1 MGSARRRAIARRA
14 GPTLI
19 AAWVLACALLAPAVS
34 DAKTWIVKGGGF
46 GHGVGMSAWGSYGYG
61 KHGWGYKRIIGHYYR
76 HVKVGK
82 DKGNARVRV
91 LLASRSGDV
100 KFDGAVKACGKRLKP
115 SKTYRAARRGS
126 KIRLESGAGKRL
138 AGCGK
143 RLHAKSKGIVD
154 IHGVGKYRGALET
167 VPSADGGQLVVNRL
181 DVEEYVRGSLPG
193 EIPPD
198 WPKETLKAFAIA
210 IRSIALS
217 TDVGGKAFDIY
228 SDTRTQ
234 VYGGVKLESKRTD
247 KAAKG
252 TRHKVVTYK
261 GDVIQATYFSAS
273 GGRTES
279 RFLGG
284 PKVPYYRS
292 VKDPYDKFS
301 PQHRW
306 TFRFSQGEMDSR
318 LGPYVDGRLRK
329 IKVLERGDSPRIDS
343 AKLIGSRGST
353 KVRGDTIQVALGL
366 YDRWAYFKKR

>member
-1 MGSARRRAIARRA
+1 MESAKQPTTTRRAVLTVALALALLLLAGSARAE
-14 GPTLI
+14 
-19 AAWVLACALLAPAVS
+19 
-34 DAKTWIVKGGGF
+34 AKTWVVKGGGF
-46 GHGVGMSAWGSYGYG
+46 GHGVGMSAWGAYGYG
-61 KHGWGYKRIIGHYYR
+61 KHDWGYKRIIGHYYR
-76 HVKVGK
+76 RVKVGK
-82 DKGNARVRV
+82 DRGNSRVRV

-100 KFDGAVKACGKRLKP
+100 KFDGAVKACGRRLKP
-115 SKTYRAARRGS
+115 AKTYRAERRGA
-126 KIRLESGAGKRL
+126 KIRLLSGAGKRL
-138 AGCGK
+138 AGCGS
-143 RLHAKSKGIVD
+143 RLHAKSRGVVD

-181 DVEEYVRGSLPG
+181 DVEDYVRGSLPG

-198 WPKETLKAFAIA
+198 WPKQTLKAFAIA

-217 TDVGGKAFDIY
+217 TDVGGKAFDVY

-234 VYGGVKLESKRTD
+234 VYGGVKLESKRTN

-261 GDVIQATYFSAS
+261 GKVIQSTYFSAS

-292 VKDPYDKFS
+292 VKDPYDHFS

-318 LGPYVDGRLRK
+318 LGPYVDGKLRK
-329 IKVLERGDSPRIDS
+329 IKVLKRGDSPRIEM
-343 AKLIGSRGST
+343 ARLIGSRGST

>member
-19 AAWVLACALLAPAVS
+19 AALALACALLAPAVS

-292 VKDPYDKFS
+292 VKDPYDKLS

>member
-154 IHGVGKYRGALET
+154 VHGVGKYRGALET

>member
-1 MGSARRRAIARRA
+1 MESERKQAIAKRA
-14 GPTLI
+14 GL
-19 AAWVLACALLAPAVS
+19 AFVLASALAWALLAPAAS

-82 DKGNARVRV
+82 DKGNNRVRV

-100 KFDGAVKACGKRLKP
+100 KFDGAVKACGRKLKP
-115 SKTYRAARRGS
+115 SKTYRAKRRGS
-126 KIRLESGAGKRL
+126 KIRLESGAGTKL

-154 IHGVGKYRGALET
+154 VHGVGKYRGALET

-181 DVEEYVRGSLPG
+181 EVEDYVRGSLPG

-234 VYGGVKLESKRTD
+234 VYGGVKLESRRTD

-318 LGPYVDGRLRK
+318 LGPYVDGKLRK
-329 IKVLERGDSPRIDS
+329 IKVLKRGDSPRIDT
-343 AKLIGSRGST
+343 AKLIGSRGNT

>member
-1 MGSARRRAIARRA
+1 MESERKQAIAKRA
-14 GPTLI
+14 GL
-19 AAWVLACALLAPAVS
+19 AFVLASALAWALLAPAAS

-82 DKGNARVRV
+82 DKGNNRVRV

-100 KFDGAVKACGKRLKP
+100 KFDGAVKACGRKLKP
-115 SKTYRAARRGS
+115 SKTYRAERRGP
-126 KIRLESGAGKRL
+126 KIRLESGAGKKL

-181 DVEEYVRGSLPG
+181 DVEDYVRGSLPG

-252 TRHKVVTYK
+252 TRHKVVTYE

-318 LGPYVDGRLRK
+318 LGPYVDGKLRK
-329 IKVLERGDSPRIDS
+329 IKVLKRGDSPRIDT
-343 AKLIGSRGST
+343 AKLIGSRGNT

>member
-1 MGSARRRAIARRA
+1 MTKRA
-14 GPTLI
+14 GLALI
-19 AAWVLACALLAPAVS
+19 AAVALAVGLLAPAS
-34 DAKTWIVKGGGF
+34 SEAKTWIVKGGGF

-76 HVKVGK
+76 HVKGGK
-82 DKGNARVRV
+82 DRGNDRVRV

-100 KFDGAVKACGKRLKP
+100 KFDGAKKACGKRLKP
-115 SKTYRAARRGS
+115 SKTYRAERRGS
-126 KIRLESGAGKRL
+126 KIRLSSGAGKRL

-143 RLHAKSKGIVD
+143 RLHAKSNGIVD

-181 DVEEYVRGSLPG
+181 DVEDYVRGSLPG

-234 VYGGVKLESKRTD
+234 VYGGVKLESKRTN
-247 KAAKG
+247 KASKG
-252 TRHKVVTYK
+252 TRHEFVTYR

-292 VKDPYDKFS
+292 VKDPYDTFS

-329 IKVLERGDSPRIDS
+329 IKVLKRGDSPRIDT

-353 KVRGDTIQVALGL
+353 KVRGDTLQVALGL

>member
-154 IHGVGKYRGALET
+154 VHGVGKYRGALET
-167 VPSADGGQLVVNRL
+167 VPAADGGQLVVNRL

>member
-19 AAWVLACALLAPAVS
+19 AAWALACALLAPAVS